1 MPLFQTSVL
10 KKYLKT
16 LDSKQLQEKYKL
28 YCTYFKNPER
38 QENIRGAKEEQF
50 QEGFIR
56 ELFVEILGYTINP
69 EPKYNIT
76 TEFKNENGAKKADG
90 AIIKDGKAV
99 AVIELKGTDTKDLDK
114 INVQA
119 FNYKNNHTGCHYVI
133 TSNFEK
139 LRFFIDDSVKH
150 EEFNLFTL
158 TGEKFALFW
167 LCLAHEHLLKGIPF
181 KIKQESLLEEEN
193 ITKQL
198 YKDYSTFR
206 QDLWL
211 NIVKNNPQKDKLVL
225 FKKTQKLLDRFLF
238 IFFAEDSGLL
248 PPNSISRIVERW
260 KILKDEDAY
269 KPLYDIFKQYF
280 GYINKGRTGKK
291 SIDSIFAYN
300 GGLFIPDAILDNIKV
315 DDNILL
321 PHALKLTN
329 YDFQSEVDVNILGH
343 IFENSLTEIE
353 NITAEIKGQ
362 QVDKNKTKRKK
373 DGVYYT
379 PKYITKYIVDNTLGK
394 LCEEKKKELKID
406 TFKYSENYL
415 LKKPRFIEEKIE
427 GESKAGKIATIKK
440 RKTRLS
446 IEGEKIIKILESYR
460 DFLLNLTICDPA
472 CGSGAFLNQA
482 LEFLIHEHH
491 ILDERISSIKKEP
504 VEFYELEKHILEKN
518 LYGVDIN
525 QESVEIAKLSLWLR
539 TAQKKRKLT
548 VLNNNIKCGNSLID
562 DPEVAGEKAF
572 KWEEE
577 FPKVFEKGGFD
588 VVIGNPP
595 YVRAEFL
602 DLKDK
607 LHFES
612 VYISSFKQYDIYV
625 LFYEKGVNV
634 LREKGLLGFIT
645 PNKFY
650 LSDYGIKIRKFLLEK
665 TSIFRITDVSMMNVF
680 QDASVYPTILI
691 LENFVDNK
699 NRTIVQS
706 KVTSIIGLEFDTSA
720 IIEQQ
725 VFLDSESYEIN
736 TNISNYKL
744 LVKIEGNAKNL
755 SELFKMTRGFR
766 PPKDELIYSSSD
778 KGIYPF
784 LTGEAL
790 SKPYN
795 VNWNGKYVKY
805 IKEEIPESKPLNI
818 LLQPKVMIR
827 DIGLSFNAYF
837 DEGKFLCLKTIYFV
851 YGNSIQNLKFLTCL
865 LNSKL
870 MNFYFKEKYS
880 SMHISGGYLRFRK
893 QFVENM
899 PIIEPNEY
907 NLRNFISLCDNQH
920 ITNSN
925 NQLIINQ
932 LISFIS
938 SKFSLNKLSKK
949 LQKWNLINFEEFLNE
964 IKKIKIKFSL
974 QEESEWMQYFNE
986 QKEKAQAIKSEI
998 EKTDKEIDRM
1008 VYALYGLTEEEI
1020 RIVEESVG

>member
-56 ELFVEILGYTINP
+56 ELFVKILGYTINP

-76 TEFKNENGAKKADG
+76 TEFKNEKGAKKADG
-90 AIIKDGKAV
+90 AILKHSKAI

-114 INVQA
+114 INIQA

-150 EEFNLFTL
+150 EEFNLFAL
-158 TGEKFALFW
+158 SEEKFALLW
-167 LCLAHEHLLKGIPF
+167 LCLAHEHLFKDIPL

-193 ITKQL
+193 VTKQL
-198 YKDYSTFR
+198 YKDYSAFR
-206 QDLWL
+206 NDLWL
-211 NIVKNNPQKDKLVL
+211 NIVKNNPEKDKLLL
-225 FKKTQKLLDRFLF
+225 FRKTQKLLDRFLF

-482 LEFLIHEHH
+482 LEFLIHEHN

-548 VLNNNIKCGNSLID
+548 VLSNNIKCGNSLID
-562 DPEVAGEKAF
+562 DSEVAGEKAF
-572 KWEEE
+572 KWEDE

-595 YVRAEFL
+595 YVRAELLGRFQE
-602 DLKDK
+602 
-607 LHFES
+607 FFNQSFS
-612 VYISSFKQYDIYV
+612 VYNPSGDLFSYFYEKSFRLLKPSIGLFGFISNTFDKTTAGISLREYMQTKISLLKYIDFTEVQIFEGATTYPVIIIARNQKSVEHTFDFIKIPKSSQSTVIDIDFHDIISVSQTSLDKSYWSFKSDSAVKLITKLLENSSIKEIFGKCNRGIVTGFNEAFIVDSSFKKHI
-625 LFYEKGVNV
+625 E
-634 LREKGLLGFIT
+634 
-645 PNKFY
+645 NKSKNDSQ
-650 LSDYGIKIRKFLLEK
+650 LIKTLLEGK
-665 TSIFRITDVSMMNVF
+665 DLEKWSIPKID
-680 QDASVYPTILI
+680 
-691 LENFVDNK
+691 K
-699 NRTIVQS
+699 H
-706 KVTSIIGLEFDTSA
+706 IIFSR
-720 IIEQQ
+720 
-725 VFLDSESYEIN
+725 
-736 TNISNYKL
+736 
-744 LVKIEGNAKNL
+744 
-755 SELFKMTRGFR
+755 RG
-766 PPKDELIYSSSD
+766 I
-778 KGIYPF
+778 
-784 LTGEAL
+784 
-790 SKPYN
+790 
-795 VNWNGKYVKY
+795 
-805 IKEEIPESKPLNI
+805 
-818 LLQPKVMIR
+818 
-827 DIGLSFNAYF
+827 
-837 DEGKFLCLKTIYFV
+837 
-851 YGNSIQNLKFLTCL
+851 
-865 LNSKL
+865 
-870 MNFYFKEKYS
+870 
-880 SMHISGGYLRFRK
+880 
-893 QFVENM
+893 
-899 PIIEPNEY
+899 
-907 NLRNFISLCDNQH
+907 
-920 ITNSN
+920 
-925 NQLIINQ
+925 
-932 LISFIS
+932 
-938 SKFSLNKLSKK
+938 
-949 LQKWNLINFEEFLNE
+949 
-964 IKKIKIKFSL
+964 
-974 QEESEWMQYFNE
+974 
-986 QKEKAQAIKSEI
+986 
-998 EKTDKEIDRM
+998 EIDRFPLIKEHLEK
-1008 VYALYGLTEEEI
+1008 YRPHLTPRESKEQTIGRKPGKYQWFEI
-1020 RIVEESVG
+1020 QDSVDYYRNFEKPKNSISKPSKL